1 MSEVAQTAG
10 DKATDMLLDM
20 VNITVKTMGDVVEFG
35 KQQIPDIIHQL
46 LMWNAVKAG
55 IWVAIGLVFFIFLT
69 TVVNKSKTALNESEG
84 GFGTFIQILGWLI
97 ATVLGGTIVVVNL
110 LQVLYILVA
119 PKVWLIEYAAKLVN
133 KA

>member
-1 MSEVAQTAG
+1 
-10 DKATDMLLDM
+10 M
-20 VNITVKTMGDVVEFG
+20 V
-35 KQQIPDIIHQL
+35 
-46 LMWNAVKAG
+46 
-55 IWVAIGLVFFIFLT
+55 T
-69 TVVNKSKTALNESEG
+69 TVVLTVTPGTLSKSKTALNESEG